1 MRQITGIYWRRLG
14 TVVLLILVPGI
25 SAFLLARARLISP
38 IEPARGLDINGV
50 QIPQAT
56 IDIGTVWSGGQTV
69 QRDFELTNRT
79 GHQIRIESVVSDCGC
94 TVPTIISSKVDNE
107 QSTKILVVFR
117 PPSVASDQGIEFL
130 RTITATIDTFKGKIA
145 LNLFLTGLVEPDESL
160 RVFPVNVKLDAP
172 NEGAILHFKGSV
184 SLLNSIPDTLVV
196 SPGRNQRVQVQLPA
210 VGQADLVGTKDVKVS
225 VAGNSKIKEVGDWAS
240 AITFAPDANSDGLTI
255 RFSCQ
260 APQSVFVTPASLVL
274 TDGSLGNQAT
284 VRLTSKGRSLPTPD
298 SVFTD
303 LPLALD
309 FLANTS
315 NGENFRTLRVRVTG
329 SLPESMA
336 GTVKIL
342 LNPKYALKQVILIPV
357 VILHE
362 ERGNSLRASNHI

>member
-130 RTITATIDTFKGKIA
+130 RTITASIDTFKGKIA
-145 LNLFLTGLVEPDESL
+145 LKLFLTGLVEPDESL

-172 NEGAILHFKGSV
+172 NEVAILHFKGSV
-184 SLLNSIPDTLVV
+184 TLLSNIPDTLVV

-210 VGQADLVGTKDVKVS
+210 VGQVDMVGTKDVKVA
-225 VAGNSKIKEVGDWAS
+225 VARNSNIKAVGDWTS
-240 AITFAPDANSDGLTI
+240 AITFAPDAISDGLTI
-255 RFSCQ
+255 SFSGQ
-260 APQSVFVTPASLVL
+260 APQSVFATPPSLVL
-274 TDGSLGNQAT
+274 TDDSVGNEAI
-284 VRLTSKGRSLPTPD
+284 VRLTSKGENLPTPD
-298 SVFTD
+298 TVVTD

-309 FLANTS
+309 FPSNTS
-315 NGENFRTLRVRVTG
+315 NGDNLRTLRIRVTG
-329 SLPESMA
+329 SLSEGMA
-336 GTVKIL
+336 GTVRIL
-342 LNPKYALKQVILIPV
+342 LSPKHAPKQVISIPV

-362 ERGNSLRASNHI
+362 ERGNLLQASNHI